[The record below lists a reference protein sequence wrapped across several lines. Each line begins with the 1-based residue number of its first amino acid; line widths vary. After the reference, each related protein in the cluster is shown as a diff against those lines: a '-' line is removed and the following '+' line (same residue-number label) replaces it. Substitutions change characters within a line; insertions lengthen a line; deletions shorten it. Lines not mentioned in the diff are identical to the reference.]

1 MILVNHLIDTRKH
14 HELKKWFTQKQ
25 WNEYFKFCFIREPNS
40 WVISQ
45 YRDISRYYYK
55 YEKLQILL
63 ESNKKLRNPENN
75 ILTEK
80 DIIKL
85 YIYY

>member
-1 MILVNHLIDTRKH
+1 MV
-14 HELKKWFTQKQ
+14 TQKQ